1 VISEIR
7 LCTLCGHETVQ
18 PLRKM
23 PGSGFVSL
31 VLLFP
36 FVFPGVVYQ
45 VWRMAMRRPVCPRC
59 GSAALIPGDA
69 PLARTWRAAGWI
81 AGSPAS
87 MPSDERF
94 DRIEQAIDA
103 MAVEI
108 ERMRVQ
114 APSLRPGEQQ
124 GERAERDLRLRGPIT
139 PHP

>member
-1 VISEIR
+1 M
-7 LCTLCGHETVQ
+7 CTLCGHETVQ
-18 PLRKM
+18 PHRKM

-31 VLLFP
+31 LLLVP
-36 FVFPGVVYQ
+36 FVLPGVVYQ

-81 AGSPAS
+81 AGAPAAL
-87 MPSDERF
+87 PPEERF

-108 ERMRVQ
+108 DRMHAQ
-114 APSLRPGEQQ
+114 GSQLRAGEQ
-124 GERAERDLRLRGPIT
+124 GERDLRLRGPTT
-139 PHP
+139 PH